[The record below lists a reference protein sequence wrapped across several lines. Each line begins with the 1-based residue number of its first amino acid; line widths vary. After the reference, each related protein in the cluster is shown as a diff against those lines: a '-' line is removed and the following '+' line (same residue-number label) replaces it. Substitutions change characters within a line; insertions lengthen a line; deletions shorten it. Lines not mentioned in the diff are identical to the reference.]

1 MRGAGETPP
10 PRPAWPEIL
19 ATSVVA
25 AAVVAGLA
33 FLTHELEVLLLLGSF
48 AASTL
53 IVFAYPDSPFA
64 QPRSLLLG
72 HLIGSA
78 GAHQCP
84 GKKFAAA
91 SPPAL
96 PIRWPSS
103 RLRGWANDESG

>member
-33 FLTHELEVLLLLGSF
+33 FLTHALEVLLLLGSF

-53 IVFAYPDSPFA
+53 IVFSCSDPS
-64 QPRSLLLG
+64 S
-72 HLIGSA
+72 
-78 GAHQCP
+78 
-84 GKKFAAA
+84 A
-91 SPPAL
+91 SPRATP
-96 PIRWPSS
+96 PIER
-103 RLRGWANDESG
+103 ETHVTK